1 MNWIDYIR
9 DNSFNIIYALTILL
23 GGITLAQISK
33 RWLRNKIRLKSK
45 DPTVKLFIVNAGY
58 AGIILMVTI
67 SALTRLGVPTAS
79 MLTVLGAGSLAIAL
93 SLKDSLSHVASGL
106 ILISLK
112 PFHIGDVVDINGI
125 IGTLDQINLL
135 NIRIKCANGDYVVI
149 PNSKVFSDKIR
160 TKGKNGE
167 RRIELDIGISYD
179 ANIKTA
185 KTIIQHI
192 LSADQRILKNPAPII
207 AVKTLADSAVTLT
220 IRPWVKNK
228 NYTTVLFDLTE
239 AIKLAFDEN
248 SIGIPYPQME
258 AYIHHVHNPQP
269 QAEKPAVV
277 SDWQKVEQ

>member
-1 MNWIDYIR
+1 MNWIDYIKF
-9 DNSFNIIYALTILL
+9 NSLNILYALAILI

-33 RWLRNKIRLKSK
+33 RWLRNKIRLKAK
-45 DPTVKLFIVNAGY
+45 DPTVKLFIVNAAY
-58 AGIILMVTI
+58 AAVILMVTI
-67 SALTRLGVPTAS
+67 SVLARLGVPTAS

-135 NIRIKCANGDYVVI
+135 NIRIKRANGDYVVI
-149 PNSKVFSDKIR
+149 PNSKVFSDKIC

-179 ANIKTA
+179 ADIKAA
-185 KTIIQHI
+185 KTVIQNI

-207 AVKTLADSAVTLT
+207 AVKELADSAVTLT

-239 AIKLAFDEN
+239 TIKLAFDDN
-248 SIGIPYPQME
+248 NISIPYPQME
-258 AYIHHVHNPQP
+258 AYIHHVPHLQ
-269 QAEKPAVV
+269 QQEKTTVMP
-277 SDWQKVEQ
+277 DWQKVEQ